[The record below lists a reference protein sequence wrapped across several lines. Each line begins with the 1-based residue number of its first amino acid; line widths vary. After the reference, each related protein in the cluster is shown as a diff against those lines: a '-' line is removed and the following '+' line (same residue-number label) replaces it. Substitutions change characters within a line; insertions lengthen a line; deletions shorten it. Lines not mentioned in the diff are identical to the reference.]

1 MTFLSLALLALGA
14 GAGHPPSSGSTEEF
28 DGVIR
33 MGGSSTLLP
42 ILAECA
48 NAFMETHHTWDK
60 VDPSFP
66 SVPILIFVTGGGSGF
81 GVKATTSG
89 AVDIGLSTR
98 NLKDEEKTAIGA
110 HQTFLVGKD
119 CLAVT
124 TSKASPYAHA
134 ASMSQ
139 AEAVRVLAGE
149 CKTWKELDPSLPER
163 PIVLLIR
170 DMAGS
175 ANELLQSKVLEKK
188 AFRADAL
195 QLPSMGAILKRLEE
209 NPNAFA
215 FLSSGMAYASDKL
228 QVHAFEGVAPTNAN
242 VLAGTY
248 PLTRPMLLLV
258 KGEPS
263 RYQKAFI
270 EFVLGPGQKTVEAHG
285 YVPVKP
291 VKAQ

>member
-1 MTFLSLALLALGA
+1 MSLLLAALLALGA
-14 GAGHPPSSGSTEEF
+14 GAHTSDDF

-42 ILAECA
+42 LVAECA

-66 SVPILIFVTGGGSGF
+66 NVSILIFVTGGGSGF
-81 GVKATTSG
+81 GIKATTSG

-98 NLKDEEKTAIGA
+98 TLKDEEKSALGA

-119 CLAVT
+119 CLALT
-124 TSKASPYAHA
+124 THKDGPFA
-134 ASMSQ
+134 ASTGLGK

-149 CKTWKELDPSLPER
+149 CKTWKELDASLADK

-188 AFRADAL
+188 TFRSDAL
-195 QLPSMGAILKRLEE
+195 QMPSMGAILKRLEE
-209 NPNAFA
+209 NTNAVA
-215 FLSSGMAYASDKL
+215 FLSSGMAMGSEKL
-228 QVHAFEGVAPTNAN
+228 KVHPFEGIAPTNDN

-248 PLTRPMLLLV
+248 PLTRPMILLV

-263 RYQKAFI
+263 PYQKAFVDY
-270 EFVLGPGQKTVEAHG
+270 VLGPGQKVVEENG
-285 YVPVKP
+285 YVPVKATAA
-291 VKAQ
+291 K